1 MANSKME
8 VHDHGSGVHSIKR
21 LLSEEECRRM
31 IFASEQMQ
39 YEKAD
44 IKIQT
49 ESLPGALAK
58 ANGQE
63 QVRNNDRIIFDD
75 NRLAASIFE
84 RARAVLPARLKE
96 WTLSGLN
103 ERFRFYRYEA
113 GQYFKWHHDLNF
125 KRSETESSFFTL
137 LIYLNADYAGGH
149 TAFRF
154 ADITPEPGMA
164 LLFPH
169 LIPHQGAAIDAG
181 IKYVLRTDVMYKK
194 IANCH

>member
-1 MANSKME
+1 MVVSLME
-8 VHDHGSGVHSIKR
+8 VHDHGSGVHSIKGF
-21 LLSEEECRRM
+21 LTEEECRRM
-31 IFASEQMQ
+31 IACSEQMQ
-39 YEKAD
+39 YEKAA
-44 IKIQT
+44 IQVKT
-49 ESLPGALAK
+49 WISGK
-58 ANGQE
+58 D

-75 NRLAASIFE
+75 ATLAASIFE
-84 RARAVLPARLKE
+84 RARMVLPAQLKE

-103 ERFRFYRYEA
+103 ERFRFYRYQA

-154 ADITPEPGMA
+154 ADIKPEPGMA

-169 LIPHQGAAIDAG
+169 LIPHQGTAIDAG

-194 IANCH
+194 MAECH

>member
-1 MANSKME
+1 MIESRMA
-8 VHDHGSGVHSIKR
+8 VHDHGSGVHSIKGF
-21 LLSEEECRRM
+21 LTEEECRRM
-31 IFASEQMQ
+31 ITCSEQMQ

-44 IKIQT
+44 IKIHT
-49 ESLPGALAK
+49 GAS
-58 ANGQE
+58 GQD

-75 NRLAASIFE
+75 TVLAASIFE
-84 RARAVLPARLKE
+84 RARTVLPAQLKE

-137 LIYLNADYAGGH
+137 LIYLNADYVGGH

-154 ADITPEPGMA
+154 ADIKPELGMA

-169 LIPHQGAAIDAG
+169 LIPHQGTAIDDG
-181 IKYVLRTDVMYKK
+181 IKYVLRTDVMYNK
-194 IANCH
+194 AA